1 MTREERLFR
10 IAWRERACMYFV
22 LRILG
27 YGSGPADFDD
37 LVQRVMLDAWRLIVA
52 GRLVIDPGRDER
64 HAIRAWL
71 PSVAR
76 ISALHYRRDRCEG
89 KPIGVPLDFDVAGV
103 DPVPRLEARDAVRV
117 ALYRVNKREREVLS
131 RVANGEQ
138 LNEIGV
144 ALSIPMG
151 TAANTLR
158 NVRIALKK
166 RRRRER

>member
-37 LVQRVMLDAWRLIVA
+37 IVQRVMLDAWRLIVA

-64 HAIRAWL
+64 LAVRAWL

-76 ISALHYRRDRCEG
+76 ISALHYRRDRHEG
-89 KPIGVPLDFDVAGV
+89 QPIGAPLAFDVAGPDV
-103 DPVPRLEARDAVRV
+103 IARLEARDAIRV
-117 ALYRVNKREREVLS
+117 ATARLNRRERAILAG
-131 RVANGEQ
+131 VANGDYLAEMA
-138 LNEIGV
+138 E
-144 ALSIPMG
+144 ALCIPVG
-151 TAANTLR
+151 TVSNTLR
-158 NVRIALKK
+158 NARVTLKK
-166 RRRRER
+166 RRARER